1 MVISHLALS
10 QLHSQMFSCCHHT
23 SNETNANS
31 KSKSNRKKY
40 LINLTYR
47 NKSNHT
53 CKHAEFIQ
61 DVLNNTI
68 VQEIQCYQWNRCTDH
83 PKYHTFKKERCTDKC
98 IRCSNVFNNSNFL
111 FTNRN
116 TNRNGITDQENRNDQ
131 KERNDHDRCIGNQLV
146 KASQRICCLFRL
158 LNISHML
165 QPLNIVY

>member
-1 MVISHLALS
+1 MPLFFYLLICSLMVISHLALS

-40 LINLTYR
+40 LINLPYR

-53 CKHAEFIQ
+53 CKHTEFIQ

-83 PKYHTFKKERCTDKC
+83 PKDHTFKKERCTDKASVAPMYFIIPISSLRTEIPTEMVLL
-98 IRCSNVFNNSNFL
+98 IRK
-111 FTNRN
+111 
-116 TNRNGITDQENRNDQ
+116 IEDQ
-131 KERNDHDRCIGNQLV
+131 KERNDHDR
-146 KASQRICCLFRL
+146 A
-158 LNISHML
+158 
-165 QPLNIVY
+165 